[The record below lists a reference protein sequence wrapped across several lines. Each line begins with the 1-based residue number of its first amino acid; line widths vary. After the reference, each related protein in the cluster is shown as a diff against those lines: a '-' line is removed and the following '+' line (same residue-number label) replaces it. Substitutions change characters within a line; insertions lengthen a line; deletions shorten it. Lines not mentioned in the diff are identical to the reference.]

1 MAAGLPQ
8 APVYWELVVLVV
20 WLSIESG
27 KRTITS
33 AQAGLLASGAGVKTT
48 VGAQPAKSK
57 ARANGANF
65 KNFITNRLPLTC
77 E

>member
-8 APVYWELVVLVV
+8 APVDWELVVLLV

-33 AQAGLLASGAGVKTT
+33 AQAGLLASAAGGRTT

-57 ARANGANF
+57 ARVMGANF
-65 KNFITNRLPLTC
+65 KNFMINRLPLTC